1 MATAPLAVSDARAV
15 GRTGERMPWIRLSW
29 LAVAV
34 CVISLALTAGLSV
47 IAHEVDQHSEH
58 RLLTLQV
65 KQTATVLQAV
75 LPSVETPLA
84 SAAQI
89 AETGNGSVAAFRTYT
104 APYIGPSPKP
114 FVGMSLWRLDGAS
127 APELVATAGQSA
139 LLAGEHARLTRTL
152 LAATKQP
159 AVQLTGPL
167 GLARPRP
174 RLGYTYAVRSYVVYA
189 ESLLPARRHVAIER
203 GSPFSNLRFALY
215 LGKTMAPSALLE
227 TNVGRLPLGG
237 DTATATVPFGASSLT
252 LTGAS
257 TRRLGGG
264 LSGALW
270 WIIVLVGIVLSLLAA
285 GMTERLVRA
294 RRAAERDT
302 ALTSVLLAE
311 ERTIAQTLQQALLP
325 ETLPAIPGLRSQAR
339 YVTGTAGVDI
349 GGDWY
354 DLLPVDHDR
363 VYFVVGDVSGRG
375 VRAGTTMAALR
386 FAIHAFVYEGHPPAV
401 VLDRLTR
408 MIDVGR
414 DGQFATVL
422 CGVLDV
428 SRREVTLASAG
439 HLPPLVIGAQAT
451 YVDVPTGPP
460 VGVRT
465 PRRYES
471 VTVSVPP
478 RATLLAFTDGLVE
491 RPDEA
496 LDASLERLRAEIA
509 TAASLEA
516 VFEQLGSSGGADD
529 IAILGV
535 QWTT

>member
-1 MATAPLAVSDARAV
+1 
-15 GRTGERMPWIRLSW
+15 
-29 LAVAV
+29 
-34 CVISLALTAGLSV
+34 
-47 IAHEVDQHSEH
+47 
-58 RLLTLQV
+58 
-65 KQTATVLQAV
+65 
-75 LPSVETPLA
+75 
-84 SAAQI
+84 
-89 AETGNGSVAAFRTYT
+89 
-104 APYIGPSPKP
+104 
-114 FVGMSLWRLDGAS
+114 
-127 APELVATAGQSA
+127 
-139 LLAGEHARLTRTL
+139 
-152 LAATKQP
+152 
-159 AVQLTGPL
+159 
-167 GLARPRP
+167 
-174 RLGYTYAVRSYVVYA
+174 
-189 ESLLPARRHVAIER
+189 
-203 GSPFSNLRFALY
+203 
-215 LGKTMAPSALLE
+215 
-227 TNVGRLPLGG
+227 
-237 DTATATVPFGASSLT
+237 VPFGASSLT
-252 LTGAS
+252 LTASS

-270 WIIVLVGIVLSLLAA
+270 WIIVLVGSVLSVLAA

-294 RRAAERDT
+294 RRTAERDT
-302 ALTSVLLAE
+302 AMTSVLLAE
-311 ERTIAQTLQQALLP
+311 ERTIAQMLQQALLP
-325 ETLPAIPGLRSQAR
+325 EALPAVPGLRSQSR

-386 FAIHAFVYEGHPPAV
+386 FAIHAFVYEGHAPAV

-439 HLPPLVIGAQAT
+439 HLPPLVIGEQAR
-451 YVDVPTGPP
+451 YVDIPTGPP

-465 PRRYES
+465 SRRYES

-478 RATLLAFTDGLVE
+478 QATLLAFTDGLVE

-496 LDASLERLRAEIA
+496 LDASLERLRADIG
-509 TAASLEA
+509 TPASLEA